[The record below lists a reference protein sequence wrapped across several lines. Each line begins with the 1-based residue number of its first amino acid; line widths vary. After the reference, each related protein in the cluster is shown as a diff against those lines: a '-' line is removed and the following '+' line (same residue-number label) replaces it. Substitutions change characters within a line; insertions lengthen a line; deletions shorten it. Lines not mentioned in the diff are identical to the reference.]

1 MIQRKKKICKSC
13 GNEDFI
19 FSKGM
24 CKFCA
29 SKNYKAPSTTIK
41 PKKNKMD
48 LDNFFTQKIEQLLR
62 LGKSEESGKKIPHPT
77 RANISHLFNKRN
89 HPSVAYHPD
98 NYVFLT
104 IDEHSELDNKCLDVN
119 DFKELN
125 KRFPV
130 ASKLILERMEIV
142 RKSVTEKTKFVEAFD
157 NFIKTL
163 TKI

>member
-1 MIQRKKKICKSC
+1 MITRKKKVCNLC
-13 GNEDFI
+13 GNFDYI
-19 FSKGM
+19 FSKGA

-29 SKNYKAPSTTIK
+29 SKNYKSLSTKIK

-48 LDNFFTQKIEQLLR
+48 LDNFFIQKIEQLLK
-62 LGKSEESGKKIPHPT
+62 LGKSEESGKAIFSPT

-119 DFKELN
+119 DFIELI

-130 ASKLILERMEIV
+130 ASRLILERMERV
-142 RKSVTEKTKFVEAFD
+142 RQSVTEKTKFVEAFD
-157 NFIKTL
+157 NFIKDFN
-163 TKI
+163 

>member
-29 SKNYKAPSTTIK
+29 SKNYKVPSTTIK

-48 LDNFFTQKIEQLLR
+48 LDNFFIQKIEQLLK
-62 LGKSEESGKKIPHPT
+62 LGKSEESGKVIFSPT
-77 RANISHLFNKRN
+77 RANICHLFNKRN

-104 IDEHSELDNKCLDVN
+104 MDEHSELDNKCLDVN
-119 DFKELN
+119 DFIELI

-130 ASKLILERMEIV
+130 ASRLILERMEIV

-157 NFIKTL
+157 TFIKDFN
-163 TKI
+163 

>member
-1 MIQRKKKICKSC
+1 MIQRKKKICKVC

-29 SKNYKAPSTTIK
+29 SKNYKAPSPSVK

-48 LDNFFTQKIEQLLR
+48 LDNFFTQKIEQLLK
-62 LGKSEESGKKIPHPT
+62 LGKSEGSGKAIPYPT

-119 DFKELN
+119 DFKELI

-130 ASKLILERMEIV
+130 ASRLILERMEIV

-157 NFIKTL
+157 SFIKNFN
-163 TKI
+163 